1 MENRGRI
8 LIDVNLG
15 GDESTRC
22 CDQCQVGK
30 VTERCSWWRC
40 RWSSTTSQLSGVL
53 LRLAGASQQG
63 QPHSEAPQAPQ
74 MPHRALNH
82 CHHIKK
88 PQSSKNREKWKSI
101 RLRISTD
108 DQRQTMTFALLLI
121 LLFPERCQPH
131 FWKMSNS

>member
-30 VTERCSWWRC
+30 AMVTERCSWWRC
-40 RWSSTTSQLSGVL
+40 RWSSTTSQLSRVL

-88 PQSSKNREKWKSI
+88 PQEQKPRKMSSREIYPVENLNRRSA
-101 RLRISTD
+101 SD
-108 DQRQTMTFALLLI
+108 DDICTFAHSAL
-121 LLFPERCQPH
+121 
-131 FWKMSNS
+131 S